1 MAIRRK
7 LITGP
12 ILDLTYGFDLSDP
25 KEWKRWFTYARDY
38 KPRVLIMG
46 PPCTQFGPLSNCN
59 SKYPDLQEKLNHSIE
74 LANFAA
80 KLAMLQLNSCHDF
93 IAEMPQT
100 STQSFRQSFG
110 QI

>member
-25 KEWKRWFTYARDY
+25 KERKRWFTYVRDY

-46 PPCTQFGPLSNCN
+46 PACTHFGPLSNLN
-59 SKYPDLQEKLNHSIE
+59 IKYQDFQEKLNHSIE
-74 LANFAA
+74 LANFAR
-80 KLAMLQLNSCHDF
+80 KLAMLQLD
-93 IAEMPQT
+93 
-100 STQSFRQSFG
+100 
-110 QI
+110 